1 MPRMFTMQLI
11 DTDLNLLKT
20 LDALIETRSVTRAA
34 KILGLTQPAT
44 SHALARLRSV
54 LNDQLLVR
62 EGAGHVLTERALA
75 LRDPVREALSKAGSV
90 LTGVVAPPLR
100 ELRREFKLT
109 HADYTE
115 LMLLP
120 PLVERLSAQAP
131 NVSVTSRPGEAN
143 AMDAL
148 QSGSDIWIGPFVD
161 DRPGLF
167 VQKLWSDT
175 YLCAVRKGHPVAKGK
190 MTLEKFATL
199 KHVQIAPGGKP
210 GGPLDDAM
218 LERGYVRQVAMRVP
232 HFLVAPLLV
241 ERSDLVLAAP
251 RRLLEKF
258 SSLTQQL
265 HIFESPIPIRGFT
278 LNQAWLA
285 RHHEDPVHRWLR
297 SEIRRCSPT

>member
-1 MPRMFTMQLI
+1 MTFMQRI
-11 DTDLNLLKT
+11 DFDLNLLKT
-20 LDALIETRSVTRAA
+20 LDALLETRSVTRAA
-34 KILGLTQPAT
+34 KVLGLTQPAT
-44 SHALARLRSV
+44 SHAVARLRLV
-54 LNDQLLVR
+54 LNDPLLVR
-62 EGAGHVLTERALA
+62 EGAGHVLTERAEA
-75 LRDPVREALSKAGSV
+75 LREPTREALGKVEGV
-90 LTGVVAPPLR
+90 LSGGRPPPLH

-120 PLVERLSAQAP
+120 SLVERLHREAP
-131 NVSVTSRPGEAN
+131 NVSITSRPGEAQ

-148 QSGSDIWIGPFVD
+148 QSGSDIWIGPYID

-167 VQKLWSDT
+167 MQKLWSDT

-190 MTLEKFATL
+190 MTLQRFATL

-218 LERGYVRQVAMRVP
+218 LERGYVRHVSIRVP
-232 HFLVAPLLV
+232 HFVVAPLMV

-258 SSLTQQL
+258 SGLTKNL

-278 LNQAWLA
+278 LQQAWLA
-285 RHHEDPVHRWLR
+285 RQHEDPVHRWLR
-297 SEIRRCSPT
+297 SEIRRCSPS